1 MKIRFK
7 NKEMALKTNLLQDE
21 YRVVAKEADLG
32 GGYTYVFFN
41 ENLQE
46 MSVQDTHVEI
56 TDDDMSDM
64 VQRNDLWY
72 GREFYVNELLMNQIE
87 LKQGHIISTRTVWLA
102 SKAFRY
108 FEEYNYE
115 IPDTYR
121 DRVFNE
127 NYKMNLI
134 EGFLMAVNPY
144 MERKFAGGN
153 YFESFEFYK
162 GKAISEIEL
171 EINDSIE
178 ELNVIEYKQ
187 LLKSFIERYLHD
199 TEGNTENSKAF
210 SNTLF
215 ALIDALFIYDIT
227 RIFSYKTFYDNCFVI
242 EHQNEYYYLNQFWWG

>member
-7 NKEMALKTNLLQDE
+7 NKEMALKTNLVQDE

-115 IPDTYR
+115 IPDR
-121 DRVFNE
+121 S
-127 NYKMNLI
+127 
-134 EGFLMAVNPY
+134 LM
-144 MERKFAGGN
+144 
-153 YFESFEFYK
+153 
-162 GKAISEIEL
+162 
-171 EINDSIE
+171 
-178 ELNVIEYKQ
+178 
-187 LLKSFIERYLHD
+187 
-199 TEGNTENSKAF
+199 
-210 SNTLF
+210 
-215 ALIDALFIYDIT
+215 
-227 RIFSYKTFYDNCFVI
+227 KTI
-242 EHQNEYYYLNQFWWG
+242 R